1 MWCGCG
7 GSVLGVACWECVF
20 VCCMF
25 DIFCVACCVRGWEYY
40 VVCEWFS
47 VSCIM
52 CDVTAC
58 VLCDVQRIVFSVACV
73 CVFGALLP
81 VWRILCVVSAVDFT
95 CCMGYCVLYIC
106 WGLCVVCSVSLS
118 LL

>member
-1 MWCGCG
+1 MLHVVC
-7 GSVLGVACWECVF
+7 LECVF

-58 VLCDVQRIVFSVACV
+58 VLRDVQRIVFSVACV
-73 CVFGALLP
+73 LCVFLSVLHIVCVALS
-81 VWRILCVVSAVDFT
+81 VCFM
-95 CCMGYCVLYIC
+95 CCGEY
-106 WGLCVVCSVSLS
+106 
-118 LL
+118 